1 MYVLKSLIRRGN
13 NVKTNQVKIKQ
24 AITKGETS
32 LGIEFG
38 STRIKAVLID
48 NRFET
53 IASGSYEW
61 ENLLEDGIWTYNLV
75 DIITGLQTAYSE
87 MKQEVERNY
96 GITIRTIGSIGFS
109 AMMHG
114 YMAFDRTGELLV
126 PFRTWRNCNN
136 RCCSKRIN

>member
-1 MYVLKSLIRRGN
+1 MKN
-13 NVKTNQVKIKQ
+13 NRANTKQ
-24 AITKGETS
+24 DIVEGATS

-38 STRIKAVLID
+38 STRIKAVLIN

-53 IASGSYEW
+53 IATGSYEW
-61 ENLLEDGIWTYNLV
+61 ENLLEDGFWTYNLV

-96 GITIRTIGSIGFS
+96 GVTIRTVGSIGFS

-114 YMAFDRTGELLV
+114 YLAFDHTGELLV
-126 PFRTWRNCNN
+126 PFRTWRNTTTSTAAKN
-136 RCCSKRIN
+136 